1 MMERLIITGAGSEMQ
16 GVGRLADGRA
26 VFVPGALPGEEVEIE
41 ITRDAGRFCEATLLR
56 VLAPS
61 PMRAESPCPVYS
73 RCGGCSARHM
83 TYAYTLELKRQR
95 VFDAL
100 KRIGGIEQPQV
111 LETIGSACTQR
122 MRNKAEYAVQVKQ
135 GKTTIGSYAPR
146 SRQIVPLTDCLLQKE
161 PSVHALQWLGENLA
175 RYPFA
180 GQIRYLVTRVNRAG
194 QLAMVLSG
202 DAPIQAALRQ
212 HSAEFFAALP
222 ELISLHF
229 CRLKPRPAHALDG
242 ECSLT
247 CGSDTMQDT
256 LLGLRFELSPQS
268 FFQVNPEQT
277 EILYTKALEA
287 AMPNGSLDHRILD
300 VYCGAGTIT
309 LAAAERAS
317 FAVGVELVPPA
328 IENARRNAKMNGL
341 EKKTRFI
348 CGDAAREIP
357 RLIASGERF
366 GAAIIDP
373 PRKGADER
381 VLGAMAH
388 AGLPRIAYVSCN
400 PSTLARDVKF
410 LAAQGYR
417 LEWAQPVDMFPW
429 SEHVETV
436 ASLVKES

>member
-1 MMERLIITGAGSEMQ
+1 MFSLHSLIIRFISLILGISPTQSFPPPLSAKEETELFKKM
-16 GVGRLADGRA
+16 RDG
-26 VFVPGALPGEEVEIE
+26 
-41 ITRDAGRFCEATLLR
+41 DN
-56 VLAPS
+56 
-61 PMRAESPCPVYS
+61 
-73 RCGGCSARHM
+73 SARARIIEHNLRLVSHIIRKYYASYEYPDELLSIGNVGLIKAVDSFKPCFGTRFA
-83 TYAYTLELKRQR
+83 TYGAKCVQNEILMFFRSKKKRNME
-95 VFDAL
+95 VSIND
-100 KRIGGIEQPQV
+100 
-111 LETIGSACTQR
+111 TIDVDKDG
-122 MRNKAEYAVQVKQ
+122 N
-135 GKTTIGSYAPR
+135 
-146 SRQIVPLTDCLLQKE
+146 PLTYLDIISVEE
-161 PSVHALQWLGENLA
+161 PIDAELDLKVHINK
-175 RYPFA
+175 
-180 GQIRYLVTRVNRAG
+180 IRELVDTEYKDVYQQEFQNANV
-194 QLAMVLSG
+194 VL
-202 DAPIQAALRQ
+202 
-212 HSAEFFAALP
+212 
-222 ELISLHF
+222 
-229 CRLKPRPAHALDG
+229 
-242 ECSLT
+242 
-247 CGSDTMQDT
+247 DTMQDT

-429 SEHVETV
+429 TEHVETA
-436 ASLVKES
+436 ASLVLKKG